1 MPYRAIWE
9 GNIVK
14 WQAMPKDANFARQAH
29 SISLIAQ
36 IFHAFCRSISPEIRE
51 KQEAHRASVEVNS
64 NYAKSLCLCI
74 TGLLLVI
81 GIMAW

>member
-1 MPYRAIWE
+1 MPYGAIWM

-14 WQAMPKDANFARQAH
+14 WQAMPKAANFARQAR

-51 KQEAHRASVEVNS
+51 KQEVHRAPVEANS
-64 NYAKSLCLCI
+64 NYAKRLCSCVM
-74 TGLLLVI
+74 GLLLVI